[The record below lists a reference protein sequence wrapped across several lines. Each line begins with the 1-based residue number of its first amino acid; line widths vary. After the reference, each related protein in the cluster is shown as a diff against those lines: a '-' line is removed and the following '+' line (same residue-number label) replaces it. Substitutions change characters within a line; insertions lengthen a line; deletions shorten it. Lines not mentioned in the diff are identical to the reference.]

1 MDLKNNKRTARVGL
15 YAGSFDPFHIGH
27 LDIVR
32 QAQQVFDNVF
42 VVRAINPDK
51 SKASSPLPEK
61 FLTEMNCV
69 GVVTQEGL
77 ISDYIKG
84 WEVQGYDVTL
94 IRGLRSGA
102 DLGYEQNLV
111 AFLRNM
117 HPQIKVVFFLCDPK
131 YQNVSS
137 SALRGI
143 RQFSE
148 EEYKKYAIGG

>member
-1 MDLKNNKRTARVGL
+1 MDLKLGNDMRIGI
-15 YAGSFDPFHIGH
+15 YAGSFSPFHTGH

-32 QAQQVFDNVF
+32 QAQMVFDKVV
-42 VVRAINPDK
+42 VVRAVNPEK
-51 SKASSPLPEK
+51 TKASSKLPEN
-61 FLTEMNCV
+61 FLYQMDV
-69 GVVTQEGL
+69 GIMTHDGL
-77 ISDYIKG
+77 ISDYIKN
-84 WEVQGYDVTL
+84 WESQGHNVTL

-131 YQNVSS
+131 YQHISS

-148 EEYKKYAIGG
+148 EEYKKYAIVE

>member
-1 MDLKNNKRTARVGL
+1 MSTNPIKSRVGI
-15 YAGSFDPFHIGH
+15 YVGSFSPFHIGH

-32 QAQQVFDNVF
+32 QSQKVFDDVY
-42 VVRAINPDK
+42 VVQAINPDK
-51 SKASSPLPEK
+51 AMPAIPLPVT
-61 FLTEMNCV
+61 FLLEMNV
-69 GVVTQEGL
+69 ISATHSGLVT
-77 ISDYIKG
+77 DYIKK
-84 WEVQGYDVTL
+84 WEGDGYNVTL

-117 HPQIKVVFFLCDPK
+117 HPEIKVVFFLCDPK
-131 YQNVSS
+131 FQHVSS

-148 EEYKKYAIGG
+148 AEYRKYAVG

>member
-1 MDLKNNKRTARVGL
+1 MDLNLPKNIRIGIYPGAFN
-15 YAGSFDPFHIGH
+15 PFHIGH

-32 QAQQVFDNVF
+32 QAQKVFDRVIA
-42 VVRAINPDK
+42 VRAINPDK
-51 SKASSPLPEK
+51 ATVTSPLPED
-61 FLTEMNCV
+61 FLTQMNV
-69 GVVTQEGL
+69 GIMIHDGL
-77 ISDYIKG
+77 ISDYIKT
-84 WEVQGYDVTL
+84 WEALGHNVTL

-131 YQNVSS
+131 YQHVSS

-148 EEYKKYAIGG
+148 EEYKKYAVGG

>member
-1 MDLKNNKRTARVGL
+1 MDLKLGKDMRYGIYPGA
-15 YAGSFDPFHIGH
+15 FDPFHIGH

-32 QAQQVFDNVF
+32 QAQKVFDRVF
-42 VVRAINPDK
+42 AIRAVNPEK
-51 SKASSPLPEK
+51 AKASSKLPED
-61 FLTEMNCV
+61 FLSQMNV
-69 GVVTQEGL
+69 GIKTHDGL
-77 ISDYIKG
+77 ISDYLKS
-84 WEVQGYDVTL
+84 WEAQGYNVTL

-131 YQNVSS
+131 YQHVSS

-148 EEYKKYAIGG
+148 EEYKKYAVGA